1 MTSWL
6 TCAIHSQWEEP
17 QKELEVKEPLRI
29 SNIFAQEVFLQRL
42 EICPCR
48 VRKAGARAL
57 EGPGSL
63 LFWVFM
69 YVSSSKSGSS
79 VKSGLSQR
87 FGACMAKK
95 ICLAKGVPLGIRVGA
110 NSAFLVSVTKT
121 SVELTCF
128 LNFLLVLVNL
138 VENYFTWKLL
148 TDCTQSRQK
157 KQWKDREKGILLA
170 LINSWGTEPQWI

>member
-1 MTSWL
+1 
-6 TCAIHSQWEEP
+6 
-17 QKELEVKEPLRI
+17 
-29 SNIFAQEVFLQRL
+29 
-42 EICPCR
+42 
-48 VRKAGARAL
+48 
-57 EGPGSL
+57 
-63 LFWVFM
+63 M

-157 KQWKDREKGILLA
+157 KQ
-170 LINSWGTEPQWI
+170 